1 MGRNK
6 IDENKLKINTKIRIR
21 KDLKEEAKRRGIN
34 FSELME
40 NVLKEILKID

>member
-1 MGRNK
+1 MGRKK